1 MKGMDI
7 MSAAVEE
14 TVTTATD
21 ASGAVVAIAESESI
35 TVTTFDVGD
44 AVVISE
50 EARESDGT
58 PVPSAAYGQ
67 VGTVED
73 ASYLDRYGYAVRYD
87 DPEWGTRSNFVDPK
101 FLRHLTPEE
110 QATRELESLRAEL
123 NTARAELETAQTQA
137 RTAEESLSRTIR
149 EHEEWKTRLVEIAYE
164 AAEENDLCRVFDETM
179 EKIGLP
185 GREREFTMSVEF
197 SGTVYVTVTAHSK
210 DEAREQIDRA
220 AIIEAIADAPEW
232 RQPQTIDKW
241 EADSDY

>member
-110 QATRELESLRAEL
+110 QATR
-123 NTARAELETAQTQA
+123 ELETAQTQA